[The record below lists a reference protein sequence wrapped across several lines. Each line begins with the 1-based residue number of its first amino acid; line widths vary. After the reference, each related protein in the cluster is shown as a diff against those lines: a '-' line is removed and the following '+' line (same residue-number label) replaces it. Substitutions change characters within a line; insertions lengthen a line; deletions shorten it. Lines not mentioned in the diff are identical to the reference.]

1 MCDWQ
6 KRLQP
11 HQERIS
17 SLNYKE
23 GLTCHRSESSW
34 TNYIIISVRLRSKYI
49 LTSHWLSLSL
59 HYYVFPHISTDIDSP
74 INQNDMCTCNHLEWL
89 LTLSIGSRSFKIRFW
104 NVLNFNSGFMNIAG
118 KKCFWNHMYQKIV
131 QMINLSQNILWTSY
145 KILFTIKSGG
155 LCYQNYLK
163 YIISN
168 YGKGFGMCCYF
179 NSGWKKLILKIEIPL
194 KYCNENAW
202 WPVYKTYFGLFTKD
216 YLQ

>member
-1 MCDWQ
+1 M
-6 KRLQP
+6 
-11 HQERIS
+11 
-17 SLNYKE
+17 
-23 GLTCHRSESSW
+23 
-34 TNYIIISVRLRSKYI
+34 
-49 LTSHWLSLSL
+49 TSHWLSLSL
-59 HYYVFPHISTDIDSP
+59 YYYVFPHISTDIDSP

-104 NVLNFNSGFMNIAG
+104 NVLLWQWLHEYCRKKVFLKSYVSKDCTDDKPFTKHIMN
-118 KKCFWNHMYQKIV
+118 Y
-131 QMINLSQNILWTSY
+131 SY

-179 NSGWKKLILKIEIPL
+179 NSGWKKLIHKIEIPL
-194 KYCNENAW
+194 KYCNKNAW